1 MTLCY
6 GPVSGSR
13 QVPLARI
20 ACAVVAFVCLSFAAL
35 PAVAQDPAPQTD
47 PRTGFEI
54 NPNYP
59 NPFNPETTIRFT
71 LNDDLFTSGRPVVVT
86 ARIFNVLSQPVAYP
100 IALAHQAGAVEVR
113 NLEYTQPGL
122 HEAFWDG
129 TDQSGRQVASGV
141 YLLQITVNGQSK
153 TKKMYVQ
160 K

>member
-1 MTLCY
+1 LTLRY
-6 GPVSGSR
+6 GPVSGGWP
-13 QVPLARI
+13 VPFARI
-20 ACAVVAFVCLSFAAL
+20 ACAAVAFVCLSFAAL
-35 PAVAQDPAPQTD
+35 PAVAQDPSPQSG

-71 LNDDLFTSGRPVVVT
+71 LNDDLFTSGQPVVVT

-100 IALAHQAGAVEVR
+100 VALAHPSGAVEVR

-141 YLLQITVNGQSK
+141 YLLQLTVNGQSK
-153 TKKMYVQ
+153 TLKMIVQ

>member
-1 MTLCY
+1 
-6 GPVSGSR
+6 VSGDWK
-13 QVPLARI
+13 VPLARI
-20 ACAVVAFVCLSFAAL
+20 ACALAALSCLSFSAL
-35 PAVAQDPAPQTD
+35 PAAAQDPVPQTG

-59 NPFNPETTIRFT
+59 NPFNPETTVRFT
-71 LNDDLFTSGRPVVVT
+71 LNDELFTGGQAVVVT

-100 IALAHQAGAVEVR
+100 VALGHPAGAVEVR
-113 NLEYTQPGL
+113 SLEYGQPGL

-129 TDQSGRQVASGV
+129 TDQSGRQVASGI

-153 TKKMYVQ
+153 TMKMIVQ